1 MLIVR
6 NGQQAL
12 SSLKTLADSFT
23 RNAVLRNHP
32 QARVFSEKFP
42 LVIKKYP
49 PPENLADIIRDSKD
63 VQKRSTNVKAK
74 MTDWYMH
81 KEETY
86 GKEIF
91 TGIERLEKWPSWA
104 GPEPI
109 SSFKWV
115 SDKAI
120 ELADENNPHKIK
132 MEVGEVWGALYRKGE
147 YTKEHDHWPNLWSFV
162 YTVEGC
168 TDCAPLVFPNSRST
182 SPIMTEKGNMI
193 LFPAWVLH
201 QVPSHRCNHDRI
213 IVAGN
218 ISLSK

>member
-1 MLIVR
+1 MHIVR
-6 NGQQAL
+6 SGQQEL
-12 SSLKTLADSFT
+12 TSLKSLANTFKHNT
-23 RNAVLRNHP
+23 VLRKHP
-32 QARVFSEKFP
+32 HAREFSEKFP
-42 LVIKKYP
+42 IVIKKYL

-63 VQKRSTNVKAK
+63 VQNRSTNVKAK

-81 KEETY
+81 KEFE
-86 GKEIF
+86 
-91 TGIERLEKWPSWA
+91 
-104 GPEPI
+104 
-109 SSFKWV
+109 WV
-115 SDKAI
+115 CDKAI

-168 TDCAPLVFPNSRST
+168 INCAPLVFPNGAST
-182 SPIMTEKGNMI
+182 PPIWPEEGNMV